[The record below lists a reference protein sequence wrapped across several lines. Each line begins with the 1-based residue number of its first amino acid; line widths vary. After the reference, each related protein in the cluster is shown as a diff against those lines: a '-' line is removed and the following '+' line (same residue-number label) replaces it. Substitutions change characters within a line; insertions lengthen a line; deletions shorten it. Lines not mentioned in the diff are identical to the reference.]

1 MVEENISQNFRLKT
15 IDKTRNCFLKEMKQ
29 NVLMNNKHKRVCT
42 TLNYIQHFL
51 ILASTIIRCISVSDF
66 SSLFGI
72 PIGILSSAIGLKV
85 CGITAGVQ
93 KHKSIIKKKKKKH
106 DKIVLI

>member
-1 MVEENISQNFRLKT
+1 MCWWITSTKGGLHNSKLYS
-15 IDKTRNCFLKEMKQ
+15 
-29 NVLMNNKHKRVCT
+29 
-42 TLNYIQHFL
+42 TLSYLSF
-51 ILASTIIRCISVSDF
+51 TIIRCISVSDF

-85 CGITAGVQ
+85 CGITAGIQ

-106 DKIVLI
+106 DKIVLLAKTKLNSKEAFF